1 MNQGAAQDADLLL
14 AGDVGGT
21 KTDLAVVSAAAGPR
35 QPLAKRRY
43 PSADYAELAEMAREF
58 LDEAGLRVRA
68 ASFDVAGPVLHG
80 AAKLTNL
87 TWRLDEAS
95 LAAALGVERVWLM
108 NDLVA
113 IASAIPLLN
122 ADELHQVKAGQA
134 AEGGAI
140 AVLAPGTGL
149 GEAFLIL
156 SEDGYEP
163 HPSEGGH
170 CAFAPTAELEIELLR
185 SLWQE
190 FDHVSYERVASGVG
204 IPNLYEFLRDVH
216 GIPESPE
223 LARAV
228 AATEDRTRPIL
239 QAALTGPNPD
249 PLAVATMELFLGIL
263 GTEATNLSLKVLA
276 TGGLYLAGG
285 IAQVLRQQLSS
296 DAFLAAFVRAGRFGA
311 MLEQVPVH
319 VIMGPEVAL
328 LGAAS
333 EGLHRLGRLHST
345 AVPGATADPRQMQ

>member
-1 MNQGAAQDADLLL
+1 MISDAKQEGPLLL

-21 KTDLAVVSAAAGPR
+21 KTDLAVVSTVGGPR

-43 PSADYAELAEMAREF
+43 PSADYPGLAEMSREF
-58 LDEAGLRVRA
+58 LDGAGLKVQA

-80 AAKLTNL
+80 AAQLTNL

-95 LAAALGVERVWLM
+95 LASALGVERVWLM

-113 IASAIPLLN
+113 TASAIPLLH
-122 ADELHQVKAGQA
+122 ADELHQVKGGQA

-149 GEAFLIL
+149 GEAFLTL
-156 SEDGYEP
+156 TEGGYQA

-170 CAFAPTAELEIELLR
+170 GAFAPTNELEIELLR
-185 SLWQE
+185 TLWKE

-204 IPNLYEFLRDVH
+204 IPNLYEFLRDRR
-216 GIPESPE
+216 GIAESQE
-223 LARAV
+223 LAREI
-228 AATEDRTRPIL
+228 AATEDRTRPMV
-239 QAALTGPNPD
+239 QAGVRGED
-249 PLAVATMELFLGIL
+249 PLAVATLNLFLHIL
-263 GTEATNLSLKVLA
+263 GSEATNLALKVLS

-285 IAQVLRQQLSS
+285 IAQALRQQLST
-296 DAFLAAFVRAGRFGA
+296 DTFLDAFVRAGRFGP
-311 MLEQVPVH
+311 MLEQVPIN

-333 EGLHRLGRLHST
+333 EGLRRLGARISA
-345 AVPGATADPRQMQ
+345 AVPGAAADPRQMQ

>member
-1 MNQGAAQDADLLL
+1 MIGDATQEEHLLL

-21 KTDLAVVSAAAGPR
+21 KTDLAVVSTVAGPR

-43 PSADYAELAEMAREF
+43 PSADYPGLAEMSLEF
-58 LDEAGLRVRA
+58 LEQAGVKVHA
-68 ASFDVAGPVLHG
+68 ASFDVAGPVLNG
-80 AAKLTNL
+80 AAQLTNL

-95 LAAALGVERVWLM
+95 LASALGVHRVWLM

-113 IASAIPLLN
+113 TASAIPVLQ
-122 ADELHQVKAGQA
+122 AEELHQVKGGQA

-149 GEAFLIL
+149 GEAFLIA
-156 SEDGYEP
+156 SDGAYEA

-170 CAFAPTAELEIELLR
+170 GAFAPTNELEIELLR
-185 SLWQE
+185 SLWEE

-204 IPNLYEFLRDVH
+204 IPNLYEFLRDRR

-223 LARAV
+223 LAREF
-228 AATEDRTRPIL
+228 AATEDSTRPIV
-239 QAALTGPNPD
+239 QAAIKGDD
-249 PLAVATMELFLGIL
+249 PLAVATLDLFLEIL
-263 GTEATNLSLKVLA
+263 GTEASNLALKVLS

-285 IAQVLRQQLSS
+285 IAQALRVQLGT
-296 DAFLAAFVRAGRFGA
+296 DIFLGAFVRAGRFGA
-311 MLEQVPVH
+311 MLEEVPIH

-333 EGLHRLGRLHST
+333 EGLRRLGALVLP
-345 AVPGATADPRQMQ
+345 AVPGGAAEPRQMQ

>member
-1 MNQGAAQDADLLL
+1 MNRDATQEGDLLL

-43 PSADYAELAEMAREF
+43 PSGDYPGLAEMSREF
-58 LDEAGLRVRA
+58 LAEAGLKVRA

-80 AAKLTNL
+80 GAQLTNL
-87 TWRLDEAS
+87 AWRLDENS
-95 LAAALGVERVWLM
+95 LASALGVERVWLM

-113 IASAIPLLN
+113 TASAIPLLHT
-122 ADELHQVKAGQA
+122 DELHLVKGGQA

-149 GEAFLIL
+149 GEAFLIA
-156 SEDGYEP
+156 SDGAYEA

-170 CAFAPTAELEIELLR
+170 GAFAPTNELEIELLR

-204 IPNLYEFLRDVH
+204 IPNLYEFLRDRH

-223 LARAV
+223 LAREM
-228 AATEDRTRPIL
+228 AATDDSTRPIV
-239 QAALTGPNPD
+239 QAGLRGDD
-249 PLAVATMELFLGIL
+249 PLAVATMDLFLRIL
-263 GTEATNLSLKVLA
+263 GTEATNLALKVLS

-285 IAQVLRQQLSS
+285 IAQALREQLRT
-296 DAFLAAFVRAGRFGA
+296 DAFLDAFVKAGRFGP
-311 MLEQVPVH
+311 MLEQVPIN

-333 EGLHRLGRLHST
+333 EGLRRLGALVMP
-345 AVPGATADPRQMQ
+345 AVPGGAVEQRQIQ